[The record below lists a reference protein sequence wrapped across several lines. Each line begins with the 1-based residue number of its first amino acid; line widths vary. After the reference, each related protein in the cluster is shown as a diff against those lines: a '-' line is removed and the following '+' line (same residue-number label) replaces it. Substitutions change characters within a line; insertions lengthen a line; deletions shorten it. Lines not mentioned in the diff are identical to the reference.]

1 MNPDL
6 PTGTITFLF
15 TDIEGSTKLWQQ
27 HPNAMPNA
35 LACHHAILNE
45 TIAAHGGYVFQI
57 IGDAFCAAFS
67 TATDALEAAL
77 AAQRAL
83 RDTAWCE
90 TGAIHVRMALHT
102 GTADVRVGEH
112 TSGEYVSGLTLS
124 RAARLLSAGHGGQIL
139 LSLPT
144 AELLRDHSL
153 PDTTIRDLGSH
164 WLKDLIRPEHIFQA
178 VVPDLRSEFLSLK
191 TLDTHP
197 NNLPIQLTSFIGRE
211 QEMACVK
218 EILNSSRLVTL
229 TGSGGAGKTR
239 LGIQVAADLF
249 DQFPDGVWFVELAPL
264 ADPSLIPHCVSTAL
278 GLQLQSGR
286 TIQLALT
293 DYLRERNCLLLFDNC
308 EHLIDACARF
318 ADALVR
324 ACPNLKILATSH
336 ERFGIAGEVIYR
348 VPSLTIPSLETPTVT
363 TLTQYEAVRLFVDRA
378 VTIQPNFTV
387 TNQNA
392 PAVSQICYYLDG
404 IPLAIELAA
413 ARINVL
419 SVEQISERLVDS
431 FRLLT
436 GGSRTALPR
445 HQTLRALIDWS
456 YGLLPSTERAMFER
470 LSIFAGGW
478 TLEAAESICAGD
490 GIESFEVLDLLQNLA
505 TKSLVVVGEGVEGR
519 VRYRLLETIR
529 QYAREKLVN
538 SEQLS
543 TFRDRHLEW
552 FLDFEEQSRPKLF
565 SGEQVVILNR
575 LDAEHDNFRAAL
587 AWSMETAVE
596 KGLRLAAGLYRFWRL
611 RGYWFERLDWLKKL
625 LALPDALASTSS
637 RAFALITLGDIELSQ
652 GEYADA
658 EKSFAE
664 SLQIYRQ
671 LGDEKGIAEALG
683 ELARLSI
690 QQGEYL
696 QAGELSQESLELSR
710 KIGDEFQIS
719 QALNRLAHGLRA
731 QDDLRRANELLKES
745 MTLFSQMVDMGSIQN
760 FFASPESQ
768 NAYFSLASS
777 KQDQGHF
784 EGARK
789 VFEDGLA
796 FFRKTG
802 SSHEIA
808 WFLRYLANLSWR
820 EGDLA
825 NAETL
830 YQESLQIVQDLK
842 DKYCTAHTL
851 DGLARVEYGKGN
863 YEQATSLARQAL
875 NLCEQVG
882 SKPRIAQVQSTLG
895 LAMLHTD
902 PSGAEQMLK
911 SSLTVRKGLR
921 NKSDIA
927 ESLDALA
934 KMNSF
939 GGAFELATRL
949 FAAASVLREVISFA
963 LTPAEN
969 SETDSDLSALRA
981 ELGSEAFTSAW
992 DEGRTM
998 PVEQAIKLALAEIPV
1013 R

>member
-6 PTGTITFLF
+6 PTGTVTFLF

-27 HPNAMPNA
+27 HPDAMPNA
-35 LACHHAILNE
+35 LARHHAILNE

-57 IGDAFCAAFS
+57 IGDAFCAAFA
-67 TATDALEAAL
+67 TAFDGLAAAL

-83 RDTAWCE
+83 RDASWGE
-90 TGAIHVRMALHT
+90 TGAIRVRMALHT

-139 LSLPT
+139 LSLPA
-144 AELLRDHSL
+144 AELVRDHLSKDTSLRDLDAH
-153 PDTTIRDLGSH
+153 R
-164 WLKDLIRPEHIFQA
+164 LKDLIRPEHIYQV
-178 VVPDLRSEFLSLK
+178 VVPDLPTDFAPLK
-191 TLDTHP
+191 TLDAHP
-197 NNLPIQLTSFIGRE
+197 NNLPIQLTNFIGRE
-211 QEMACVK
+211 QEMARVK
-218 EILNSSRLVTL
+218 ELLASARLLTL
-229 TGSGGAGKTR
+229 TGAGGCGKTR
-239 LGIQVAADLF
+239 LALQVAADLI
-249 DQFPDGVWFVELAPL
+249 DEFPDGVWFVEFAPL
-264 ADPSLIPHCVSTAL
+264 ADPALVPHSVATAL

-293 DYLRERNCLLLFDNC
+293 EYLRERNCLLLFDNC
-308 EHLIDACARF
+308 EHLIDTCARL

-324 ACPNLKILATSH
+324 ACPNLKILATSR
-336 ERFGIAGEVIYR
+336 EGFGIAGEVIYR
-348 VPSLTIPSLETPTVT
+348 VPSLAIPSLETQTVQ
-363 TLTQYEAVRLFVDRA
+363 TLTQYEAVRLFIDRA
-378 VTIQPNFTV
+378 VTIQPNFAV

-392 PAVSQICYYLDG
+392 PAVAQICYHLDG

-413 ARINVL
+413 ARVNVL
-419 SVEQISERLVDS
+419 SVEQISERLVDR

-445 HQTLRALIDWS
+445 QQTLRALIDWS
-456 YGLLPSTERAMFER
+456 YSLLSPAERILFER

-490 GIESFEVLDLLQNLA
+490 GIESFEVLDPLQNLA
-505 TKSLVVVGEGVEGR
+505 AKSLVVVGEGVEGR
-519 VRYRLLETIR
+519 VRYRMLETIR
-529 QYAREKLVN
+529 QYAREELVN
-538 SEQLS
+538 SEQLRM
-543 TFRDRHLEW
+543 FRDRHLDW
-552 FLDFEEQSRPKLF
+552 FLDFEEQARPKLF
-565 SGEQVVILNR
+565 SGEQVVMLNR

-596 KGLRLAAGLYRFWRL
+596 KGLRLAAGLHRFWRL

-625 LALPDALASTSS
+625 LAQPEALAPTST
-637 RAFALITLGDIELSQ
+637 RAYALVARGDIELSQ

-664 SLQIYRQ
+664 SLQIYRK

-690 QQGEYL
+690 QQGNFL
-696 QAGELSQESLELSR
+696 RAGELSQESLEISR
-710 KIGDEFQIS
+710 KMGDKFQIS
-719 QALNRLAHGLRA
+719 QALNRLAHVLRA
-731 QDDLRRANELLKES
+731 QGDRTRANELLKES
-745 MTLFSQMVDMGSIQN
+745 VNLFSQMVDMGSIQN

-777 KQDQGHF
+777 EQDQGNF
-784 EGARK
+784 ERARK
-789 VFEDGLA
+789 FFEDGLA

-825 NAETL
+825 RAQTL

-851 DGLARVEYGKGN
+851 DGLAQVENGKGN
-863 YEQATSLARQAL
+863 YEQAASLARQAL

-882 SKPRIAQVQSTLG
+882 SKQRIAQVQWTLG

-911 SSLTVRKGLR
+911 SSLTVRNKLR

-927 ESLDALA
+927 ESLEALA

-939 GGAFELATRL
+939 GGAFERATKL
-949 FAAASVLREVISFA
+949 FAAASVLREAISFA
-963 LTPAEN
+963 MTPAE
-969 SETDSDLSALRA
+969 SAESDRDLSALRA
-981 ELGSEAFTSAW
+981 ELGGEAFTAAW
-992 DEGRTM
+992 DEGRAMTW
-998 PVEQAIKLALAEIPV
+998 EQATELALE
-1013 R
+1013 RGGQ